1 MCKLLAYLHSNCC
14 MRFFLLLLFC
24 LGMFSSRAQKLF
36 GTVFTENG
44 DLLPYASITVKGSSK
59 GTSANDKARYSFS
72 LAAGSYTIVC
82 QHIGYSSVEKKIT
95 VDGDTELSFVL
106 PQQKLEMEAV
116 TIKTGAEDPAYEIIR
131 QAIKKRSYYNK
142 QVSGF
147 EVELYGKDVIRM
159 RKMPKKILGKKV
171 PEEDVKEMGLDSN
184 RQGIV
189 YLSES
194 IAKVGV
200 QQPDKFK
207 MNVISSRVSGS
218 GGFGF
223 TFPAFI
229 SLYQENVKVF
239 SERFNPR
246 GFVSP
251 IADDAIGF
259 YKFKFLG
266 TFWEDGKAINSIR
279 VTPRRTYE
287 PLFSGV
293 INITDDDWRI
303 HSFDLLLTKTAQ
315 LEILDSLKITQL
327 HVPVSNDFWRVKNQM
342 LYFNFKMLGID
353 AVGNFVNVYSNY
365 SINPV
370 FDKNYFNN
378 VVIKYDTAV
387 NKRSKEYWD
396 SIRPMPLE
404 AEEFSNYKVK
414 DSIYESRKDS
424 ILSKRS
430 IDSLNK
436 AQGRIKPLAL
446 FWNGI
451 DRRHYGTAK
460 TTYWNI
466 DPMIPDL
473 EYNTVEGLTL
483 KLNASVRSYNR
494 KLKSS
499 ISFEPHLRYGIS
511 NQHFNAWA
519 AVNIG
524 TRRAVPG
531 EKLKQFNWNIAGG
544 KRVSEFNKAYNTIPL
559 INSIGVLF
567 FGENRMKTYENYFGS
582 LTYSR
587 NYESGLRWSVNA
599 LMEDRIPIDNTT
611 KFTFF
616 KKDTVNF
623 TPNYP
628 FEKISQQFSAH
639 QAAILTASISFRP
652 GQRFIEFPNYK
663 MSIGSAYP
671 TFTFSYSKGFD
682 KVFGSDVDFDKWK
695 LSVTGDRNLK
705 LLGELKYHL
714 GTGGFLNRRKVP
726 IQDYTHFIGNLSKA
740 ASEYVNSFQMAPM
753 YGNSNTASLYG
764 YAHVEHHFN
773 GLLTNKIPL
782 FKRLNWNL
790 VAGSNTLYV
799 NENNNYVE
807 LFAGLE
813 NIFKVFRVDL
823 VASYQPG
830 LKTQASFR
838 IGAGGVLGGSVNR
851 NRGGRSMS
859 ISL

>member
-1 MCKLLAYLHSNCC
+1 
-14 MRFFLLLLFC
+14 MRFFLLLLLSLC
-24 LGMFSSRAQKLF
+24 IYSGQAQKLY
-36 GTVFTENG
+36 GTVFTESG
-44 DLLPYASITVKGSSK
+44 ELLPYASITVKGSSK
-59 GTSANDKARYSFS
+59 GTSANDKARYSFNLS
-72 LAAGSYTIVC
+72 AGTYTIIC
-82 QHIGYSSVEKKIT
+82 QHIGYKTVEKKIT

-116 TIKTGAEDPAYEIIR
+116 VVKTGAEDPAYEIIR
-131 QAIKKRSYYNK
+131 QAIKKRPYYNK
-142 QVSGF
+142 QVNGF
-147 EVELYGKDVIRM
+147 EVELYGKDVIKL

-171 PEEDVKEMGLDSN
+171 PDEDVKEMGLDSN
-184 RQGIV
+184 RQGII

-239 SERFNPR
+239 TERFNPR

-251 IADDAIGF
+251 IADGAIGF

-266 TFWEDGKAINSIR
+266 TFWEDGKAVNSIR
-279 VTPRRTYE
+279 VTPRRNYE
-287 PLFSGV
+287 PLFSGI

-315 LEILDSLKITQL
+315 LEILDTLKITQL
-327 HVPVSNDFWRVKNQM
+327 HVPVSNDLWRVKNQV
-342 LYFNFKMLGID
+342 LYFNFKFLGID
-353 AVGNFVNVYSNY
+353 AIGNFVNVYSNY
-365 SINPV
+365 AINPA
-370 FDKNYFNN
+370 FAKNYFNN
-378 VVIKYDTAV
+378 VIIKYDTAV

-404 AEEFSNYKVK
+404 TEEFSNYKVK

-430 IDSLNK
+430 TDSLNK
-436 AQGRIKPLAL
+436 AQGRIKPLSL
-446 FWNGI
+446 FWSGI
-451 DRRHYGTAK
+451 NRRHYGTQK
-460 TTYWNI
+460 TTYWGIN
-466 DPMIPDL
+466 PMIPDL

-483 KLNASVRSYNR
+483 KMNGYINSYNR

-519 AVNIG
+519 ALNIG
-524 TRRAVPG
+524 TRKAVPG

-587 NYESGLRWSVNA
+587 TYESGLRWSING
-599 LMEDRIPIDNTT
+599 LFEDRLPIDNTT
-611 KFTFF
+611 NFTFF
-616 KKDTVNF
+616 KKDTVNI

-628 FEKISQQFSAH
+628 FEKLSQQFSRH
-639 QAAILTASISFRP
+639 QATIINASISFKP
-652 GQRFIEFPNYK
+652 GQRYIEFPNFK
-663 MSIGSAYP
+663 MPIGSKYP
-671 TFTFSYSKGFD
+671 TFTLSYAKGID
-682 KVFGSDVDFDKWK
+682 ALLGSDVDFDKWK
-695 LSVTGDRNLK
+695 FSIADDKNFK
-705 LLGELKYHL
+705 LLGTLKYHV

-764 YAHVEHHFN
+764 YGHVEHHFN

-790 VAGSNTLYV
+790 VAGSNALYV
-799 NENNNYVE
+799 NEKNNYVE

-813 NIFKVFRVDL
+813 NIFKLFRVDL
-823 VASYQPG
+823 VGSYQPG
-830 LKTQASFR
+830 LKTQVSFR
-838 IGAGGVLGGSVNR
+838 IGAGGILGGGVKAQKSGR
-851 NRGGRSMS
+851 NLE
-859 ISL
+859 ISF